1 MFGLTRMFSRLLDRI
16 CMAIYRRG
24 ERAWVKSPERAAL
37 LASSEWA
44 AQRQRARAEVHADC
58 QILRH
63 RPSDGPVPDREQLIA
78 DWLLWDVQAASTPR
92 HGMRAQ

>member
-1 MFGLTRMFSRLLDRI
+1 MFRIDRIFSRLLDRF
-16 CMAIYRRG
+16 CLAIYRRG
-24 ERAWVKSPERAAL
+24 SRARANSPERAAW
-37 LASSEWA
+37 LASPEWA